1 MISLIIVW
9 IIIFVFLVLWC
20 VIVKNKRKKEAKIK
34 NNKSVYKDQTNVVV
48 DKVKKQMSDI
58 SLGTFGRFFKDNI
71 DIENLVRGL
80 NYKKVSIEQ
89 QPRIIIKVCVLVIK
103 ISILMLFNADIL
115 LIFVRQDILFIIP
128 YQYIINIFMSYPLIG
143 IELDE
148 CWDDWCFSEEQK
160 KLSEEELNVLREQKE
175 KQIQTEI
182 KKYLDKNNPKD
193 IAELYKKFL
202 PYLNYND
209 FIKTIKLEYLN
220 LDVDK
225 FTIQL
230 SDENQDLLCAAYLVF
245 DRNLKDYDW
254 HNF

>member
-1 MISLIIVW
+1 
-9 IIIFVFLVLWC
+9 
-20 VIVKNKRKKEAKIK
+20 
-34 NNKSVYKDQTNVVV
+34 
-48 DKVKKQMSDI
+48 
-58 SLGTFGRFFKDNI
+58 
-71 DIENLVRGL
+71 
-80 NYKKVSIEQ
+80 
-89 QPRIIIKVCVLVIK
+89 
-103 ISILMLFNADIL
+103 
-115 LIFVRQDILFIIP
+115 
-128 YQYIINIFMSYPLIG
+128 MSYPLIG

>member
-89 QPRIIIKVCVLVIK
+89 QPRIAIK
-103 ISILMLFNADIL
+103 IIESWKN
-115 LIFVRQDILFIIP
+115 LIESNS
-128 YQYIINIFMSYPLIG
+128 QYIINIFMSYPLIG